1 MGWGGWIRHLVYAVK
16 EKKTGT
22 ALAIDIDLGIA
33 IPCLIFGILAQ
44 QGGNFDSMLSAVY
57 KQSTHYL
64 IHGGWQIDLLLNR
77 LPYLFF
83 APVPFL
89 DFFWGYRLASPL
101 ERRIRNFDALASAF
115 LLTFYLFLSRFYNY
129 YWTGFGFIAL
139 ALVNLLTRIPW
150 RKPQRISKL
159 FLATFS
165 SLCFVSA
172 ACFSSCY
179 YFANIR
185 SYSANVCQHSAELV
199 LSLDASA
206 RQKEGAFFVLDAHSG
221 AYEIAEA
228 RAASPY
234 FSNQS
239 FWSEDNAAVVPAVKE
254 YLASSGPP
262 TYLLVGV
269 SQGEVSSTTRQN
281 FGDELDTY
289 YTYSGQKSPNYALY
303 IAN

>member
-150 RKPQRISKL
+150 RKPPADFQTFLSDFFEPMPRLGRWL
-159 FLATFS
+159 FQL
-165 SLCFVSA
+165 LLL
-172 ACFSSCY
+172 
-179 YFANIR
+179 R
-185 SYSANVCQHSAELV
+185 QYSELF
-199 LSLDASA
+199 
-206 RQKEGAFFVLDAHSG
+206 R
-221 AYEIAEA
+221 
-228 RAASPY
+228 
-234 FSNQS
+234 
-239 FWSEDNAAVVPAVKE
+239 
-254 YLASSGPP
+254 
-262 TYLLVGV
+262 
-269 SQGEVSSTTRQN
+269 
-281 FGDELDTY
+281 
-289 YTYSGQKSPNYALY
+289 
-303 IAN
+303 